1 MPKREGVSSLVHC
14 TAGGLAGA
22 MEVTIMY
29 PTEYVKTQ
37 MQLQKA
43 EAGVMKYRNSWH
55 CAKTI
60 VAERGP
66 LALYRGL
73 TSLLLGT
80 VPKTALRFTAFGFL
94 KNAFRDEQGKLSAL
108 RTLAAGMA
116 TGAVEASLVV
126 TPVETLKTRLIHD
139 QNSAKPKYRGLI
151 HAARVIGAE
160 EGLGGIYKG
169 WTPTMAKQ
177 MGNQGVRFLVFEEIK
192 KAFASGDGAPMA
204 FWGKFL
210 SGGTAGLVSVL
221 ATMPFDMVKTRMQG
235 LEAAQYRSTLHCVQ
249 KVFAEEGLFA
259 FWKGMAPRLPRVV
272 FGQSIT
278 LSSYDTIVD
287 ILVGRGR

>member
-1 MPKREGVSSLVHC
+1 
-14 TAGGLAGA
+14 
-22 MEVTIMY
+22 
-29 PTEYVKTQ
+29 
-37 MQLQKA
+37 
-43 EAGVMKYRNSWH
+43 
-55 CAKTI
+55 
-60 VAERGP
+60 
-66 LALYRGL
+66 
-73 TSLLLGT
+73 
-80 VPKTALRFTAFGFL
+80 
-94 KNAFRDEQGKLSAL
+94 
-108 RTLAAGMA
+108 MA

-126 TPVETLKTRLIHD
+126 TPVGACCASPLQLRRPSQNNGRAPSLAPSLARRPPPAPPPAHRAPRRAATETLKTRLIHD